1 MNKLTSEEGG
11 GFHDEVLKKYTGGCL
26 AATST
31 MAERVHCSCEGRE
44 AFCCKAA
51 ETLLD

>member
-26 AATST
+26 TATISDKDSKHDMQIAA
-31 MAERVHCSCEGRE
+31 
-44 AFCCKAA
+44 
-51 ETLLD
+51 DP